1 VTPGPTCT
9 APQIACGATCVN
21 PTSDSNNCGGCG
33 RVCAGGGEC
42 RAGACV
48 GGTDLRDP
56 GRACTAPTQCPG
68 PNPVCATDA
77 NGFPGGYCTAI
88 CSNTNECGSN
98 GICVDEDPN
107 DSSNPLVCLRRCTGS
122 GMGSCRTGY
131 ACTPL
136 GDGSGVC
143 YPQ

>member
-1 VTPGPTCT
+1 M
-9 APQIACGATCVN
+9 
-21 PTSDSNNCGGCG
+21 
-33 RVCAGGGEC
+33 
-42 RAGACV
+42 

-56 GRACTAPTQCPG
+56 GRACTAPGQCPG

-88 CSNTNECGSN
+88 CSNTNECGTN

-131 ACTPL
+131 DCVPL
-136 GDGSGVC
+136 MDGNGVC